1 MRVTPWPFFAELDHE
16 IVIDY
21 GGLFSNNCFCFER
34 IIWLYWMV
42 WCLFLFALI
51 FLTHTLMHALNLLKL
66 STSSHNESAYN
77 SVFNCKFK
85 RSFELKPN
93 QILPLGIWLQP
104 ELQAVGFKKKDV
116 LHCSVPSKPPWLLK
130 RPQTDF
136 SMHASCKES
145 TPPEI
150 FRTKYH
156 EICDQYQDY
165 CKLYTDGSMNG
176 DQVGSATICGST
188 S

>member
-1 MRVTPWPFFAELDHE
+1 MHVTPWPFFAELDHE

-21 GGLFSNNCFCFER
+21 EGLFSNNCFCFER

-116 LHCSVPSKPPWLLK
+116 LHCSVPSTPPWLLK
-130 RPQTDF
+130 RPQIDF
-136 SMHASCKES
+136 SCTLLAKNL
-145 TPPEI
+145 PL
-150 FRTKYH
+150 RKYFAQN
-156 EICDQYQDY
+156 IMRYVISIKTTANSIQMDLWVVI
-165 CKLYTDGSMNG
+165 K
-176 DQVGSATICGST
+176 
-188 S
+188 